1 MEIYIK
7 DNLKMATCMIQNVNI
22 YIVMVLHILGKLI
35 IINWK
40 DIAKLLIIRN
50 QLLVN

>member
-7 DNLKMATCMIQNVNI
+7 DNLKMVTCMIQNVSI

-40 DIAKLLIIRN
+40 DIVKLLIIRN